1 MQYVRDTFAPIKKI
15 TGITAVDNSA
25 DSIVISG
32 QPITFQ
38 VVTGNIWLN
47 PLAVAV
53 ADATA
58 LKLTAGQ
65 TLDMVVKGTLSI
77 ISDVTGATYQII
89 YWEL

>member
-1 MQYVRDTFAPIKKI
+1 MQYVRDSFAPIKKI
-15 TGITAVDNSA
+15 TGVTAVDSSA

-32 QPITFQ
+32 LPITLQ
-38 VVTGNIWLN
+38 VVSGNIWLN
-47 PLAVAV
+47 PLATAV

-58 LKLTAGQ
+58 FKLTAGQ
-65 TLDMVVKGTLSI
+65 TLDMVVKDTLSI

>member
-38 VVTGNIWLN
+38 VVAGNIWIN
-47 PLAVAV
+47 PLATAV

-58 LKLTAGQ
+58 FKLTSGQ
-65 TLDMVVKGTLSI
+65 TLDLVVKDALSI

>member
-15 TGITAVDNSA
+15 TGITAVDNTA

-32 QPITFQ
+32 QPITLQ
-38 VVTGNIWLN
+38 VVSGNIWIN
-47 PLAVAV
+47 PLATAV

-58 LKLTAGQ
+58 FKLTAGQ

-77 ISDVTGATYQII
+77 ISDATTATYQII

>member
-1 MQYVRDTFAPIKKI
+1 MLVRDIFAPIKKI

-38 VVTGNIWLN
+38 VVAGNIWFN
-47 PLAVAV
+47 PLSTAV

-58 LKLTAGQ
+58 FKLTAGQ
-65 TLDMVVKGTLSI
+65 TVDMVVKDMSPFH
-77 ISDVTGATYQII
+77 
-89 YWEL
+89 

>member
-58 LKLTAGQ
+58 FKLTSGQ
-65 TLDMVVKGTLSI
+65 TLDMVVKDTLSI

>member
-58 LKLTAGQ
+58 FKLTSGQ
-65 TLDMVVKGTLSI
+65 TLDLVVKDTLSI

-89 YWEL
+89 SWEL